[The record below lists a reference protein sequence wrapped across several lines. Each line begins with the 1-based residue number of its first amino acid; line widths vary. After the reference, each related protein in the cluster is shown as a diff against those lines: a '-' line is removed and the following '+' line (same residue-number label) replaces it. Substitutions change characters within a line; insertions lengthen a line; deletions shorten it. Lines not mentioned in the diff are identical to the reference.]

1 MSQYDFGS
9 GLLIA
14 TPLTTINGTAVAT
27 PTPVQFGIMQDIS
40 MDIDAPI
47 RELYGTYQFPV
58 ALGRGKGKIAMKA
71 RLAQFNANLW
81 GTLFFGQTSSPAAG
95 ENIVSFQE
103 AHTIPGSPYAVALT
117 IPGSGTFVR
126 DLGVKYAATGLTLNQ
141 VASVAGAGEY
151 SLSGHTYTFDS
162 ADTTLGVLISYEYT
176 VSGGY
181 NIAVANQLMGEI
193 VTFQATFQGTWSGKY
208 LTIDFNNCVA
218 DKISLP
224 TKLDD
229 FIIHE
234 FDFEA
239 FADAA
244 GNLFTISMAEQ

>member
-1 MSQYDFGS
+1 M
-9 GLLIA
+9 IA
-14 TPLTTINGTAVAT
+14 TPLTTIAGVAVAT

-58 ALGRGKGKIAMKA
+58 ALGRGKGKISMKA

-81 GTLFFGQTSSPAAG
+81 GTLFFGQSGMPATG
-95 ENIVSFQE
+95 ENIVAFQE
-103 AHTIPGSPYAVALT
+103 AHTIPGSPYAITLT

-126 DLGVKYAATGLTLNQ
+126 NLGVKYAATGLDLNQ
-141 VASVAGAGEY
+141 VASVSTAGTY
-151 SLSGHTYTFDS
+151 SLSGHAYTFDS
-162 ADTTLGVLISYEYT
+162 ADTTLGVLISYEYVIT
-176 VSGGY
+176 GGFNLAVS
-181 NIAVANQLMGEI
+181 NQLMGEI

-208 LTIDFNNCVA
+208 LTIDFNNCVS

-239 FADAA
+239 FADSA